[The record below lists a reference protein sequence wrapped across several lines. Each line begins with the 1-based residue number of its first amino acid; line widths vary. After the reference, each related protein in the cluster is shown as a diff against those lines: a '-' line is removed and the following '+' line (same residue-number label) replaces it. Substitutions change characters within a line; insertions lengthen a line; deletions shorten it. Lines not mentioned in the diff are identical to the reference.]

1 MKLDIAQWIVNAV
14 GIIAI
19 GIANK
24 LEKGDVTVYKCGKI
38 IRIDI
43 KSEIQEETDEE

>member
-1 MKLDIAQWIVNAV
+1 MTLDTEWLKKAIE
-14 GIIAI
+14 IIEQ

-24 LEKGDVTVYKCGKI
+24 VEKDNILVYSCGKI

-43 KSEIQEETDEE
+43 KTN